1 MNPHE
6 IEVMLDTFALLSL
19 SCVMAPRLLFYMELR
34 RLNDATVKYLGTT
47 AYLPK
52 PMVSKQH
59 MAEAARSV
67 QKALAKR
74 HGDFRWLIKVH
85 ESRDSIE
92 KAVRVEGFVPVSKL
106 DELNES
112 YSNKPGAQ
120 ALDIKITVDIYQSST
135 GSRIVWK
142 YMPNNASE
150 FQRRQQI
157 FDPAVNFLLSHTNFA
172 LMTELAHSA

>member
-47 AYLPK
+47 SYLPK
-52 PMVSKQH
+52 PLASKQH
-59 MAEAARSV
+59 MLDAARSV

-74 HGDFRWLIKVH
+74 HGDFRWAIKVH
-85 ESRDSIE
+85 ESRDNIE
-92 KAVRVEGFVPVSKL
+92 QAVRIEGFVPVDKL

-112 YSNKPGAQ
+112 YAKKPGAKT
-120 ALDIKITVDIYQSST
+120 LDIKITVDIYQST
-135 GSRIVWK
+135 NGSRVVWK
-142 YMPNNASE
+142 YMPNDASE
-150 FQRRQQI
+150 FQRRQQV
-157 FDPAVNFLLSHTNFA
+157 FDPAVNFLQSHTNFA